1 MVFKT
6 KDRENKNKPHRSER
20 QSYVVVRVNIHL
32 LRTYSLAFFREILI
46 IIQFISFTAQ
56 FSMKNPVG
64 ESYYKMAYF
73 LCTKFDYSYVF
84 VSEVQ
89 EKSYLHLAISIWK
102 KYSSSKTKRKML
114 MNFQRTLLSASEETK

>member
-1 MVFKT
+1 MFFKT
-6 KDRENKNKPHRSER
+6 KDRKNKNKPHRSEG

-32 LRTYSLAFFREILI
+32 LRTYSLAFSREILI

-89 EKSYLHLAISIWK
+89 EKSYLHLEKILIFKNK
-102 KYSSSKTKRKML
+102 KKNADELPKDSFERL
-114 MNFQRTLLSASEETK
+114 